1 MHAVYLNLSGRLL
14 STTGD
19 CADVEPGN
27 LYPIDLE
34 ATPDNPLLAR
44 ALPIVD
50 GGTVDLFGRLYLVN
64 DLGPARWEDA
74 PTVELTLVHP
84 DLFNEDEGVLIGDL
98 RQPES
103 LRGLTPGDRENVCAC
118 IAHLANLARAVAW
131 LAALNTPE
139 GAGVLPP
146 AFAYLDNP
154 DGGPDWLRLQ
164 ADAERAIDWATGRD
178 FEGVR

>member
-19 CADVEPGN
+19 CAGTEPGN

-74 PTVELTLVHP
+74 PTVELI
-84 DLFNEDEGVLIGDL
+84 LIAGHDDQPGDL
-98 RQPES
+98 SNPEN
-103 LRGLTPGDRENVCAC
+103 LRALTPGDRANVAAC
-118 IAHLANLARAVAW
+118 LAHLADLARAVAW

-154 DGGPDWLRLQ
+154 EGGPDWLRLQ